1 MFRRLL
7 SLTTA
12 LAVSAV
18 LGAGTAGAE
27 TQEARQ
33 EAAVRPEKR
42 VHNAMQIAFDPA
54 QPDAFCTIGAVGDD
68 DYGRK
73 IAISAGHC
81 VSGAAY
87 SDREIREDVIPVY
100 HRQDIGYGPIGYV
113 RWFKDTEGSMTG
125 HLTKDYMVIEL
136 AADVTLSSQGPHLK
150 QTGVL
155 EVPGGTPSPNA
166 LTPALN
172 SERLLGA
179 AWFNNNELLVSG
191 QLGVWYGRIT
201 NNDRGVYQAH
211 PRHKA
216 HDSGGP
222 TIWHVPGS
230 AYPSEANGF
239 QAQGPWAGITK
250 AIILGIPPY
259 VYTSSANILADLRA
273 RDAADPAD
281 VFGAGFEVTANP

>member
-1 MFRRLL
+1 MIG
-7 SLTTA
+7 
-12 LAVSAV
+12 LAAAMAATVT
-18 LGAGTAGAE
+18 LGLGTAGAASA
-27 TQEARQ
+27 QEPRA
-33 EAAVRPEKR
+33 PKR
-42 VHNAMQIAFDPA
+42 VHNAMQIVFDA
-54 QPDAFCTIGAVGDD
+54 STPDAFCTIGAVGDD
-68 DYGRK
+68 DYGRR

-81 VSGAAY
+81 LRSPEYA
-87 SDREIREDVIPVY
+87 DRELRDDVIPVY
-100 HRQDIGYGPIGYV
+100 HRQDIAWGPIGWV
-113 RWFKDTEGSMTG
+113 RYFKDPEGSMTG

-136 AADVTLSSQGPHLK
+136 VPEVNPSSQGPTLK

-166 LTPALN
+166 LTPAPH

-179 AWFNNNELLVSG
+179 GLFDNNELVVSG

-201 NNDRGVYQAH
+201 DNSRGVYQAH
-211 PRHKA
+211 PQHKA
-216 HDSGGP
+216 GDSGGP
-222 TIWHVPGS
+222 TIWHVPGTP
-230 AYPSEANGF
+230 YPSQANGF

-250 AIILGIPPY
+250 GMILSYPWY